1 MKRKFINSD
10 RQQFYLKLFS
20 IHKNILLHLLDNS
33 KQLHASILKPI
44 YRVRILFFTRKIMR
58 KNTVN

>member
-10 RQQFYLKLFS
+10 RQQFYL

-33 KQLHASILKPI
+33 K
-44 YRVRILFFTRKIMR
+44 LFIIQNNYTLLS
-58 KNTVN
+58 